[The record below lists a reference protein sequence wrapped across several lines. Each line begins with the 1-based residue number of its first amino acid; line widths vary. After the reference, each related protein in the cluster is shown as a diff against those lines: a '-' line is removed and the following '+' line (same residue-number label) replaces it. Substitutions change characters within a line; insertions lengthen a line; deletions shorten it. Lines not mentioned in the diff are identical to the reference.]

1 MSSASFTTKALSVL
15 AALTV
20 ASAPLV
26 AASPA
31 HALANARNVS
41 GSSTTSD
48 SIVRLHIGNT
58 ACTGTMITPTWAITA
73 RHCIPEGGI
82 AGAAIGSSTLSQF
95 QQVPQAIL
103 HPTADLA
110 LVELPNQASSN
121 TVDLYGAHVQPG
133 ENGQAAGWGGYSA
146 FGQNVAQQADVQIQR
161 RVVNVP
167 SPDRTAVLLEG
178 TVSNGRLVPGDSGG
192 PLYINGQLAGVLSM
206 STDVENDALDGT
218 VGWYIPVAEH
228 AEWIAYYTGKHIAP
242 IAGAPAELVDATANP
257 TFIPAPQPFTGSSIG
272 GWALGSS

>member
-1 MSSASFTTKALSVL
+1 M
-15 AALTV
+15 
-20 ASAPLV
+20 

-31 HALANARNVS
+31 HALANARNVT

-95 QQVPQAIL
+95 QQVSQAIL

>member
-1 MSSASFTTKALSVL
+1 MS
-15 AALTV
+15 
-20 ASAPLV
+20 
-26 AASPA
+26 
-31 HALANARNVS
+31 
-41 GSSTTSD
+41 
-48 SIVRLHIGNT
+48 
-58 ACTGTMITPTWAITA
+58 
-73 RHCIPEGGI
+73 
-82 AGAAIGSSTLSQF
+82 
-95 QQVPQAIL
+95 QAIL